1 MLIEKSQKITFIH
14 GWLFGP
20 YIWSG
25 VREYFT
31 NIKKHKLISLA
42 GYSSK
47 TTVNNE
53 QIVNNLLK
61 SAIQNDIIL
70 SYSYSAALILSSNN
84 LVSCKGTVILINP
97 FFKPKE
103 NSISDFYTDI
113 KINFK
118 KNIRRFIYDCVK
130 KGDEQ
135 TKSNYQSLLKLFEK
149 NYIPSMESLCLDLQY
164 LEKINFPDKLNI
176 PLKNLHIIQSSSDEV
191 NNIDV
196 FNLLKSKKFNTYR
209 LFNNSHFP
217 FFEFDEI
224 YEIIKNIK

>member
-1 MLIEKSQKITFIH
+1 M
-14 GWLFGP
+14 
-20 YIWSG
+20 
-25 VREYFT
+25 
-31 NIKKHKLISLA
+31 
-42 GYSSK
+42 
-47 TTVNNE
+47 
-53 QIVNNLLK
+53 
-61 SAIQNDIIL
+61 

-84 LVSCKGTVILINP
+84 LVPCKGTVILINP

-113 KINFK
+113 KIDFK

-164 LEKINFPDKLNI
+164 LEKINFPDKLNT

-191 NNIDV
+191 NNTDV
-196 FNLLKSKKFNTYR
+196 FNLLESNKFNTYR

>member
-25 VREYFT
+25 VTEYFT
-31 NIKKHKLISLA
+31 NIKKHELISLA

-53 QIVNNLLK
+53 QIVDNLLK
-61 SAIQNDIIL
+61 SSTQDDIIL

-84 LVSCKGTVILINP
+84 LVPCKGTVILINP

-113 KINFK
+113 KIDFK

-135 TKSNYQSLLKLFEK
+135 IKSNYQILLKLFEK
-149 NYIPSMESLCLDLQY
+149 NYIPSIESLCLDLQY
-164 LEKINFPDKLNI
+164 LEKINFTDKLNT

-191 NNIDV
+191 NNTDV
-196 FNLLKSKKFNTYR
+196 FNLLESKKFNTYR

>member
-20 YIWSG
+20 YIWTG

-42 GYSSK
+42 GYSLK

-53 QIVNNLLK
+53 QIVDNLLK
-61 SAIQNDIIL
+61 SAIQDDIIL

-84 LVSCKGTVILINP
+84 LVPCIGTVILINP

-113 KINFK
+113 KIDFK

-209 LFNNSHFP
+209 LFNSSHFP

>member
-103 NSISDFYTDI
+103 NSISDFYIDI
-113 KINFK
+113 KIDPK
-118 KNIRRFIYDCVK
+118 KI
-130 KGDEQ
+130 
-135 TKSNYQSLLKLFEK
+135 KSMKQSFDVLKRNK
-149 NYIPSMESLCLDLQY
+149 
-164 LEKINFPDKLNI
+164 
-176 PLKNLHIIQSSSDEV
+176 
-191 NNIDV
+191 
-196 FNLLKSKKFNTYR
+196 
-209 LFNNSHFP
+209 
-217 FFEFDEI
+217 
-224 YEIIKNIK
+224 IKNILIDMVDFPGYSYHSGIVFSIFQPKSGVPLINGGQYKTPFSKANKKERKGMGFDIDLISILKLQGK

>member
-47 TTVNNE
+47 TTVNNK
-53 QIVNNLLK
+53 QIVDNLLK
-61 SAIQNDIIL
+61 SAVQNDIIL

-84 LVSCKGTVILINP
+84 LVPCKGTVILINP

-113 KINFK
+113 KIDFK

-176 PLKNLHIIQSSSDEV
+176 PLNNLHIIQSSSDEV

-209 LFNNSHFP
+209 LFNSSHFP

>member
-20 YIWSG
+20 YIWTG

-31 NIKKHKLISLA
+31 NIKKHKLTSLA

-53 QIVNNLLK
+53 QIVDNLLK
-61 SAIQNDIIL
+61 SAIQDDIIL
-70 SYSYSAALILSSNN
+70 SYSYSAALILASHN
-84 LVSCKGTVILINP
+84 LASCKGTVILINP

-103 NSISDFYTDI
+103 NSISDFCSDI
-113 KINFK
+113 KTDFK

-130 KGDEQ
+130 KRDEQ

-164 LEKINFPDKLNI
+164 LEKINFPIKSST

-191 NNIDV
+191 NNTDV
-196 FNLLKSKKFNTYR
+196 FNLLESNKFNTYR

>member
-20 YIWSG
+20 YIWTG

-61 SAIQNDIIL
+61 SAIKDDIIL

-84 LVSCKGTVILINP
+84 LVPCKGTVILINP

-113 KINFK
+113 KFDFK

-164 LEKINFPDKLNI
+164 LEKINLPDKLNT

-191 NNIDV
+191 NNTDV
-196 FNLLKSKKFNTYR
+196 FNLLESNKFNTYR

-217 FFEFDEI
+217 FFEFDEM

>member
-1 MLIEKSQKITFIH
+1 M
-14 GWLFGP
+14 
-20 YIWSG
+20 
-25 VREYFT
+25 
-31 NIKKHKLISLA
+31 
-42 GYSSK
+42 
-47 TTVNNE
+47 
-53 QIVNNLLK
+53 LK
-61 SAIQNDIIL
+61 SAIQDDIIL
-70 SYSYSAALILSSNN
+70 SYSFSAALILSSNN
-84 LVSCKGTVILINP
+84 LVPCKGTVILINP

-113 KINFK
+113 KIDFK

-135 TKSNYQSLLKLFEK
+135 TKSNYQNLLKLFEK

-164 LEKINFPDKLNI
+164 LEKINFPDKLNT

-191 NNIDV
+191 NNTDV
-196 FNLLKSKKFNTYR
+196 FNLLESKKFNTYR

>member
-20 YIWSG
+20 YIWSS
-25 VREYFT
+25 VRKYFA

-53 QIVNNLLK
+53 QIVDNLLR
-61 SAIQNDIIL
+61 SAIQDDIIL

-84 LVSCKGTVILINP
+84 LVPCKGTVILINP

-113 KINFK
+113 KIDFK

-164 LEKINFPDKLNI
+164 LEKINIPDKLNT

-191 NNIDV
+191 NNTDV
-196 FNLLKSKKFNTYR
+196 FNLLESKKFNTYR

>member
-1 MLIEKSQKITFIH
+1 MLIEKSPKITFIH

-53 QIVNNLLK
+53 QIVDNLLK
-61 SAIQNDIIL
+61 SSTQDDIIL

-84 LVSCKGTVILINP
+84 LVPCKGTVILINP

-113 KINFK
+113 KIDFK

-130 KGDEQ
+130 KGNEQ
-135 TKSNYQSLLKLFEK
+135 TKSNYQSLLRLFEN

-164 LEKINFPDKLNI
+164 LEKINIPDKLNT

-191 NNIDV
+191 NNTDV
-196 FNLLKSKKFNTYR
+196 FNLLESKKFNTYR

>member
-53 QIVNNLLK
+53 QIVDNLLK
-61 SAIQNDIIL
+61 SAIQDDIIL

-84 LVSCKGTVILINP
+84 LVTCKGTVILINP

-113 KINFK
+113 KIDFK

-149 NYIPSMESLCLDLQY
+149 NYIPSIESLCLDLQY
-164 LEKINFPDKLNI
+164 LEKINFPDKLNR

-191 NNIDV
+191 NNTDV
-196 FNLLKSKKFNTYR
+196 FNLLESKKFNTYR

>member
-53 QIVNNLLK
+53 QIVDNLLK
-61 SAIQNDIIL
+61 SAIQDDIIL
-70 SYSYSAALILSSNN
+70 SYSYSAALILLSNN
-84 LVSCKGTVILINP
+84 LAPCKGTVILINP

-113 KINFK
+113 KIDFK

-164 LEKINFPDKLNI
+164 LEKINFPDKLNT

-191 NNIDV
+191 NNTDV
-196 FNLLKSKKFNTYR
+196 FNLLESKKFNTYR

>member
-47 TTVNNE
+47 NTVNNK
-53 QIVNNLLK
+53 QIVDNLLK
-61 SAIQNDIIL
+61 SSIQDDIIL

-84 LVSCKGTVILINP
+84 LVPCKGTVILINP

-113 KINFK
+113 KIDFK

-164 LEKINFPDKLNI
+164 LEKINIPDKLNT

-191 NNIDV
+191 NNTDV
-196 FNLLKSKKFNTYR
+196 FNLLESKKFNTYR

>member
-53 QIVNNLLK
+53 QIVDNLLK
-61 SAIQNDIIL
+61 SAIQDDIIL

-84 LVSCKGTVILINP
+84 LVPCKGTVILINP

-113 KINFK
+113 KIDFK

-135 TKSNYQSLLKLFEK
+135 TKSNYQSLLKLYEK

-164 LEKINFPDKLNI
+164 LEKINLPDKLNT

-191 NNIDV
+191 NNTDV
-196 FNLLKSKKFNTYR
+196 FNLLESKKFNTYR

>member
-20 YIWSG
+20 YIWTG

-47 TTVNNE
+47 PTDNNE
-53 QIVNNLLK
+53 QIVDNLLK
-61 SAIQNDIIL
+61 SAIQDDIIL

-84 LVSCKGTVILINP
+84 LVPCKGTVILINP

-113 KINFK
+113 KIDFK
-118 KNIRRFIYDCVK
+118 NNIRRFIYDCVK
-130 KGDEQ
+130 KGDGQ

-149 NYIPSMESLCLDLQY
+149 NYIPSMESLCLNLRY
-164 LEKINFPDKLNI
+164 LEKINFPDKLNT

-191 NNIDV
+191 NNTDV
-196 FNLLKSKKFNTYR
+196 FNLLESKKFNTYR
-209 LFNNSHFP
+209 LFNHSHFP

>member
-47 TTVNNE
+47 NTVNNK
-53 QIVNNLLK
+53 QIVDNLLK
-61 SAIQNDIIL
+61 SSIQDDIIL

-84 LVSCKGTVILINP
+84 LVPCKGTVILINP

-113 KINFK
+113 KIDFK

-130 KGDEQ
+130 KGNEQ

-164 LEKINFPDKLNI
+164 LEKINIPDKLNT

-191 NNIDV
+191 NNTDV
-196 FNLLKSKKFNTYR
+196 FNLLESKKFNTYR

>member
-25 VREYFT
+25 VTEYFT
-31 NIKKHKLISLA
+31 NIKKHKLISLS

-47 TTVNNE
+47 NTVNNK
-53 QIVNNLLK
+53 QIVDNLLK
-61 SAIQNDIIL
+61 SAIQDDIIL
-70 SYSYSAALILSSNN
+70 SYSFSAALILSSNN
-84 LVSCKGTVILINP
+84 LVPCKGTVILINP

-113 KINFK
+113 KIDFK
-118 KNIRRFIYDCVK
+118 KNIRGFIYDCVK

-135 TKSNYQSLLKLFEK
+135 TKSNYQSLLKLYEK

-164 LEKINFPDKLNI
+164 LEKINFPDKLNT

-191 NNIDV
+191 NNTDI
-196 FNLLKSKKFNTYR
+196 FNLLESKKFNTYR
-209 LFNNSHFP
+209 LFNRSHFT

>member
-25 VREYFT
+25 VRKYFT

-113 KINFK
+113 KTDSK

-135 TKSNYQSLLKLFEK
+135 TKSNYQSLLKLYEK

-164 LEKINFPDKLNI
+164 LEKINLPDKLNT

-191 NNIDV
+191 NNTDL
-196 FNLLKSKKFNTYR
+196 FNLLESKKFNTYR

>member
-53 QIVNNLLK
+53 QIVDNLLK
-61 SAIQNDIIL
+61 SAIQDDIIL

-84 LVSCKGTVILINP
+84 LVPCKGTVILINP

-113 KINFK
+113 KIDFK

-164 LEKINFPDKLNI
+164 LEKINLPDKLST

-191 NNIDV
+191 NNTDV
-196 FNLLKSKKFNTYR
+196 FNLLESKKFNTYQ
-209 LFNNSHFP
+209 LFNHSHFP

>member
-47 TTVNNE
+47 PSDNNE
-53 QIVNNLLK
+53 QIVDNLLK
-61 SAIQNDIIL
+61 SAIQDDIIL

-84 LVSCKGTVILINP
+84 LVPCKGTVILINP

-113 KINFK
+113 KIDFK

-130 KGDEQ
+130 KGSEQ
-135 TKSNYQSLLKLFEK
+135 TKSNYQSLLKLFEN
-149 NYIPSMESLCLDLQY
+149 NYIPSMAVSYTHLTLPTIC
-164 LEKINFPDKLNI
+164 
-176 PLKNLHIIQSSSDEV
+176 SV
-191 NNIDV
+191 
-196 FNLLKSKKFNTYR
+196 
-209 LFNNSHFP
+209 
-217 FFEFDEI
+217 
-224 YEIIKNIK
+224 

>member
-31 NIKKHKLISLA
+31 NIKKHKLTSLA

-53 QIVNNLLK
+53 QIVDNLLK
-61 SAIQNDIIL
+61 SAIQDDIIL

-84 LVSCKGTVILINP
+84 LVPCKGTVILINP

-103 NSISDFYTDI
+103 NSISDFCSDI
-113 KINFK
+113 KTDFK

-130 KGDEQ
+130 KRDEQ
-135 TKSNYQSLLKLFEK
+135 TKSNYQSLLKLYEK

-164 LEKINFPDKLNI
+164 LEKINLPDKLNT

-191 NNIDV
+191 NNTDV
-196 FNLLKSKKFNTYR
+196 FNLLESKKFNTYR

>member
-31 NIKKHKLISLA
+31 TIKKHKLTSLA

-53 QIVNNLLK
+53 QIVDNLLK
-61 SAIQNDIIL
+61 SSIQDDIIL

-84 LVSCKGTVILINP
+84 LVPCKGTVILINP

-103 NSISDFYTDI
+103 NSISDFYTNI
-113 KINFK
+113 KIDFK

-130 KGDEQ
+130 KGNEQ

-164 LEKINFPDKLNI
+164 LEKINIPDKLNT

-191 NNIDV
+191 NNTDV
-196 FNLLKSKKFNTYR
+196 FNLLESKKFNTYR

>member
-31 NIKKHKLISLA
+31 NIKKHKLTSLA

-53 QIVNNLLK
+53 QIVDNLLK
-61 SAIQNDIIL
+61 SAIQDDIIL

-84 LVSCKGTVILINP
+84 LVPCKGTVILINP

-113 KINFK
+113 KIDFK

-130 KGDEQ
+130 KGNEQ
-135 TKSNYQSLLKLFEK
+135 TKSNYQSLLRLFEN

-164 LEKINFPDKLNI
+164 LEKINIPDKLNT

-191 NNIDV
+191 NNTDV
-196 FNLLKSKKFNTYR
+196 FNLLESKKFNTYR

>member
-53 QIVNNLLK
+53 QIVDNLLK
-61 SAIQNDIIL
+61 SAIQDDIIL

-84 LVSCKGTVILINP
+84 LVPCKGTVILINP

-113 KINFK
+113 KIDFK

-164 LEKINFPDKLNI
+164 LEKINIPDKLNT

-191 NNIDV
+191 NNTDV
-196 FNLLKSKKFNTYR
+196 FNLLESKKFNTYR

>member
-42 GYSSK
+42 GYCSK

-53 QIVNNLLK
+53 QIVDNLLK
-61 SAIQNDIIL
+61 SAIQDDIIL

-84 LVSCKGTVILINP
+84 LVPCKGTVILINP

-113 KINFK
+113 KIDFK

-130 KGDEQ
+130 KGNEQ
-135 TKSNYQSLLKLFEK
+135 TKSNYQSLLRSFEN

-164 LEKINFPDKLNI
+164 LEKINIPDKLNT

-191 NNIDV
+191 NNTDV
-196 FNLLKSKKFNTYR
+196 FNLLESKKFNTYR

>member
-20 YIWSG
+20 YIWTG

-47 TTVNNE
+47 PTDNNE
-53 QIVNNLLK
+53 QIVDNLLK
-61 SAIQNDIIL
+61 SAIQDDIIL

-84 LVSCKGTVILINP
+84 LVPCKGTVILINP

-113 KINFK
+113 KIDFK
-118 KNIRRFIYDCVK
+118 NNIRRFIYDCVK
-130 KGDEQ
+130 KGDGQ

-164 LEKINFPDKLNI
+164 LEKISLPDKLNT

-191 NNIDV
+191 NNTDV
-196 FNLLKSKKFNTYR
+196 FNLLESKKFNTYR
-209 LFNNSHFP
+209 LFNHSHFP

>member
-31 NIKKHKLISLA
+31 KIKKHKLISLA

-47 TTVNNE
+47 TTVNNK
-53 QIVNNLLK
+53 QVVDNLLK
-61 SAIQNDIIL
+61 SSIQDDIIL

-84 LVSCKGTVILINP
+84 LVPCKGTVILINP

-113 KINFK
+113 KIDFK

-164 LEKINFPDKLNI
+164 LEKINFPDKLNT

-191 NNIDV
+191 NNTDV
-196 FNLLKSKKFNTYR
+196 FNLLESKKFNTYR
-209 LFNNSHFP
+209 LFNHSHFP

>member
-31 NIKKHKLISLA
+31 NIKKHKLVSLA

-53 QIVNNLLK
+53 QIVDNLLK
-61 SAIQNDIIL
+61 SSIQDDIIL

-84 LVSCKGTVILINP
+84 LVPCKGTVILINP

-113 KINFK
+113 KIDFK

-130 KGDEQ
+130 KGNEQ
-135 TKSNYQSLLKLFEK
+135 TKSNYQSLLRLFEN

-164 LEKINFPDKLNI
+164 LEKINIPDKLNT

-191 NNIDV
+191 NNTDV
-196 FNLLKSKKFNTYR
+196 FNLLDSKKFNTYR

>member
-31 NIKKHKLISLA
+31 TIKKHKLTSLA

-53 QIVNNLLK
+53 QIVDELLK
-61 SAIQNDIIL
+61 SAIQDDIIL
-70 SYSYSAALILSSNN
+70 SYSFSAALILSSNN
-84 LVSCKGTVILINP
+84 LVTCKGTVILINP

-113 KINFK
+113 KIDFK

-130 KGDEQ
+130 KGNEQ
-135 TKSNYQSLLKLFEK
+135 TKSNYQSLLRLFEN

-164 LEKINFPDKLNI
+164 LEKINIPDKLNT

-191 NNIDV
+191 NNTDV
-196 FNLLKSKKFNTYR
+196 FNLLESKNFNTYR

>member
-31 NIKKHKLISLA
+31 NIKKHKLTSLA

-53 QIVNNLLK
+53 QIVDELLK
-61 SAIQNDIIL
+61 SAIQDDIIL

-84 LVSCKGTVILINP
+84 LVPCKGTVILINP

-113 KINFK
+113 KIDFK

-130 KGDEQ
+130 KGNEQ
-135 TKSNYQSLLKLFEK
+135 TKSNYQSLLRSFEN

-164 LEKINFPDKLNI
+164 LEKINFPDKLNT

-191 NNIDV
+191 NNTDV
-196 FNLLKSKKFNTYR
+196 FNLLESKNFNTYR

>member
-42 GYSSK
+42 GYCSK

-53 QIVNNLLK
+53 QIVDNLLR
-61 SAIQNDIIL
+61 SAIQDDIIL

-84 LVSCKGTVILINP
+84 LVPCKGTVILINP

-103 NSISDFYTDI
+103 NSISDFYTNI
-113 KINFK
+113 KIDFK

-135 TKSNYQSLLKLFEK
+135 TKSNYQILLKLFEK
-149 NYIPSMESLCLDLQY
+149 NYIPSIESLCLDLQY
-164 LEKINFPDKLNI
+164 LEKINIPDKLNT

-191 NNIDV
+191 NNTDV
-196 FNLLKSKKFNTYR
+196 FNLLESKKFNTYR

>member
-1 MLIEKSQKITFIH
+1 MLLEKSQKITFIH

-61 SAIQNDIIL
+61 SAIQDDIIL

-113 KINFK
+113 KIDFK

-164 LEKINFPDKLNI
+164 LENINFPDKLNT
-176 PLKNLHIIQSSSDEV
+176 PLKNLHIVQSSSDEV
-191 NNIDV
+191 NNTDV
-196 FNLLKSKKFNTYR
+196 FKLLESKKFNTYR